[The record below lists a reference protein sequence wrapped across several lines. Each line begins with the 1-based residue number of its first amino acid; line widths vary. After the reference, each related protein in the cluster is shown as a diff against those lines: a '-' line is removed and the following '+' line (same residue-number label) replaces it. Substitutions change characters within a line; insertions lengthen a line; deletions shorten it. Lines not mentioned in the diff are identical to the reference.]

1 MTSIYLS
8 PQHPQWRPKTEADL
22 QAAIDDGILE
32 ESHHLDLKRQVNS
45 KQDNRELAR
54 DLASFAIDG
63 GVLLIGIEEDTAKRT
78 LRLAPQSIAGLAE
91 KVERVARD
99 TKGLLL
105 NVTTETIA
113 VDGDPSRG
121 YLLVHIPA
129 SPAAPHMVDG
139 LYYGRGDK
147 TKHVLSDAEVVRLH
161 ERRRGAGGDVAAL
174 LRHEIDRDPIPPD
187 ARKHAHLFLVAQPQS
202 APQDMLLDLTSSP
215 EWNMRLGKFVK
226 LAYAPAVNLV
236 WGQRDASP
244 HLLDA
249 HSGQRRARGVA
260 RVTNNLRDGRI
271 FTPGRQN
278 LESVMELQVHEDGGL
293 RLFSSR
299 LSRPDNTSDGQF
311 IIHEAVVGN
320 TYRFVALV
328 TAAAAEAG
336 YLGTWALAIGATALR
351 GLSVGGDEWDFSG
364 DARYD
369 EDAYTRTTAA
379 SWAELSSA
387 PGSVTKRLAGP
398 LLRAFEIEGRYSS
411 VFADRPQTGRS

>member
-1 MTSIYLS
+1 VTSIYLS
-8 PQHPQWRPKTEADL
+8 SQHPQWRPKTEADL

-63 GVLLIGIEEDTAKRT
+63 GVLLVGIEEDTAKRT
-78 LRLAPQSIAGLAE
+78 LRLAPQPIAGLAE

-105 NVTTETIA
+105 NVITETIA
-113 VDGDPSRG
+113 VDGDPTRG
-121 YLLVHIPA
+121 YVLVHIPA

-161 ERRRGAGGDVAAL
+161 ERRRSAEGEVGAL
-174 LRHEIDRDPIPPD
+174 LRHEIDRDPNPPD
-187 ARKHAHLFLVAQPQS
+187 VRKNAHLFLVAQPQS
-202 APQDMLLDLTSSP
+202 APQDMLLDLTSGP
-215 EWNMRLGKFVK
+215 EWNIRLDNFVK
-226 LAYAPAVNLV
+226 KAYAPAVNLV
-236 WGQRDASP
+236 WGRDVQP
-244 HLLDA
+244 HLLDS

-260 RVTNNLRDGRI
+260 RSTNNLRDGRI

-278 LESVMELQVHEDGGL
+278 LENVMELQVHEDGGL

-320 TYRFVALV
+320 SYRFVALV

-336 YLGTWALAIGATALR
+336 YLGSWALAIGATGLR
-351 GLSVGGDEWDFSG
+351 GLSVGGDEWSFSG

-369 EDAYTRTTAA
+369 EDAYTQTTAA
-379 SWAELSSA
+379 SWAELGSA
-387 PGSVTKRLAGP
+387 PGSVTERLAGP

-411 VFADRPQTGRS
+411 IFADQPQTGRS

>member
-1 MTSIYLS
+1 
-8 PQHPQWRPKTEADL
+8 
-22 QAAIDDGILE
+22 
-32 ESHHLDLKRQVNS
+32 
-45 KQDNRELAR
+45 
-54 DLASFAIDG
+54 
-63 GVLLIGIEEDTAKRT
+63 
-78 LRLAPQSIAGLAE
+78 
-91 KVERVARD
+91 
-99 TKGLLL
+99 
-105 NVTTETIA
+105 
-113 VDGDPSRG
+113 
-121 YLLVHIPA
+121 
-129 SPAAPHMVDG
+129 MVDG
-139 LYYGRGDK
+139 LYYGCGDK

-161 ERRRGAGGDVAAL
+161 ERRRSAESDVAGL

-187 ARKHAHLFLVAQPQS
+187 VRKQAHLFLVAQPQS

-215 EWNMRLGKFVK
+215 EWNIRLGNFVK
-226 LAYAPAVNLV
+226 KAYAPAVNLV
-236 WGQRDASP
+236 WGQQDASP

-260 RVTNNLRDGRI
+260 RATHNLRNGRI

-328 TAAAAEAG
+328 TAAAAAAG
-336 YLGTWALAIGATALR
+336 YLGSWALAIGATGLR
-351 GLSVGGDEWDFSG
+351 GLSVGDDEWNFSG

-369 EDAYTRTTAA
+369 EDAYARTTAA

-387 PGSVTKRLAGP
+387 PGSVTKGLAGP

-411 VFADRPQTGRS
+411 VFADEPQTGRS